1 MRVLSNGWFAD
12 VFLVKIVS
20 DLETTSNEAYEKQ
33 KTAGKKINSINQ
45 RGLNTIRQKVRKLV
59 KEEPYN
65 HDVEKY
71 RADPEGFMKEIIPDA
86 TQVVKTKKKTVEF
99 VDHAADG
106 DDEGFETVGRDG
118 KALAYTPESILKSK
132 FDFGCDRD

>member
-1 MRVLSNGWFAD
+1 MTFAD
-12 VFLVKIVS
+12 ASLVKVVS

-33 KTAGKKINSINQ
+33 KTAAKKINSINQ
-45 RGLNTIRQKVRKLV
+45 RGLNTVRQKVRKLV
-59 KEEPYN
+59 KEEPYI

-71 RADPEGFMKEIIPDA
+71 RADPDGFMKEIILDTTPVA
-86 TQVVKTKKKTVEF
+86 KTKKKTVEF
-99 VDHAADG
+99 VDNAADG

-132 FDFGCDRD
+132 LFDFRADRD